1 MFIQREY
8 CWLLQ
13 GENDGEKC
21 ILGHWGN
28 EPPGPASSRGP
39 PGPPITSQCQLLT
52 LLPGVKCAQH
62 QQWTF
67 AASSCEDKNLHPDMR
82 ESSRQVYRIVNR
94 TVHSESPLLSVK
106 ELPLIRLGSPPLP
119 KQIVFSVRKGGFPC
133 LRNILGP
140 IFWVDSWFC
149 AFAFDGQ
156 ADSRS

>member
-39 PGPPITSQCQLLT
+39 PSPPITSQCQLLT

-62 QQWTF
+62 QWWTF
-67 AASSCEDKNLHPDMR
+67 AASSCVDGNLQHDMLGWK
-82 ESSRQVYRIVNR
+82 SSRQDFRIVDR
-94 TVHSESPLLSVK
+94 TVRSESPSLRIWCKMMKMWDCRNVG
-106 ELPLIRLGSPPLP
+106 IWDPPTPTPFRMEKTPTTPVFLFFP
-119 KQIVFSVRKGGFPC
+119 KRK
-133 LRNILGP
+133 
-140 IFWVDSWFC
+140 
-149 AFAFDGQ
+149 
-156 ADSRS
+156 